1 MKHDDAY
8 PELPDFLNRGRP
20 VEQRTITAAIE
31 PPRSDAARAAILPFP
46 IVRRHGFDGKQI
58 AHASQVNSDASAR
71 YLRYQ
76 LKLQG
81 DAMRRR
87 GIGEDFVQRELRC
100 MASAIRAAFAQ
111 NVADNPGGGA

>member
-1 MKHDDAY
+1 
-8 PELPDFLNRGRP
+8 
-20 VEQRTITAAIE
+20 VVTAIE
-31 PPRSDAARAAILPFP
+31 TRDRNELAQAGRSEERL
-46 IVRRHGFDGKQI
+46 RR
-58 AHASQVNSDASAR
+58 VR
-71 YLRYQ
+71 YLQYQ

-87 GIGEDFVQRELRC
+87 GIDEDLVQRELWC